1 MIMNEVTRNLKIISI
16 LCTIGMIV
24 LLIIFYFI
32 ITDESYKKVLIPSSS
47 SWSKA
52 ITNDNSDS
60 KNINNK

>member
-1 MIMNEVTRNLKIISI
+1 MIMNEETRNLKIISI
-16 LCTIGMIV
+16 LCTIGIIV
-24 LLIIFYFI
+24 LLILFYFI

-60 KNINNK
+60 KNINSK